1 MLEVVKVSEGKYLE
15 DVRQL
20 FLAYADWIGIDLSF
34 QNFNEELENLPGD
47 YAPPGEELSV
57 YGSVASASAD
67 ASSGTQKNAL
77 ANASATDKTGANRGG
92 CLLLALY
99 DGKPAGCVAVRQIDD
114 GICEMKRLYALPGFQ
129 GLGIGSTLVRAIIA
143 ESKRL
148 GYAKMRLDT
157 MPKMGAA
164 QKLYHSLGFKEIA
177 PYRFNPE
184 PGAMF
189 MELDLIATEITEDT
203 EKGKKRNHESH

>member
-1 MLEVVKVSEGKYLE
+1 MLEIVKVTEGE
-15 DVRQL
+15 DLSHVRKL

-47 YAPPGEELSV
+47 YAPPDGELTG
-57 YGSVASASAD
+57 YGSAASASAD
-67 ASSGTQKNAL
+67 ASSGTH
-77 ANASATDKTGANRGG
+77 KTGARRGG

-114 GICEMKRLYALPGFQ
+114 EICEMKRLYALPEFQ
-129 GLGIGSTLVRAIIA
+129 GLGIGSKLAHAIIA

-148 GYAKMRLDT
+148 GYIKMLLDT
-157 MPKMGAA
+157 MPKMAAA
-164 QKLYHSLGFKEIA
+164 QKLYRSLGFKEIEA
-177 PYRFNPE
+177 YRFNPE

-189 MELDLIATEITEDT
+189 MELDLRDFQVSADLT
-203 EKGKKRNHESH
+203 G